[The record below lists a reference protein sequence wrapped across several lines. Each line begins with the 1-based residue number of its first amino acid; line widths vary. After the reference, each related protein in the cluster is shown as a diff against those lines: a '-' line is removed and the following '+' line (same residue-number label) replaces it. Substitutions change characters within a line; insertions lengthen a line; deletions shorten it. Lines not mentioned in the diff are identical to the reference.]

1 MRTPTFKELH
11 VLLTLAALSAAAT
24 LFLLSQS
31 GCGGT
36 FNLGV
41 AEIGGYV
48 ERCRFANGGIEADAT
63 VFVHVHALRPIF
75 ALLNMDKEVLE
86 AIEIMPPRA
95 GVTEGKASE

>member
-31 GCGGT
+31 ACVS
-36 FNLGV
+36 FDVGV
-41 AEIGGYV
+41 AKVGLQCD
-48 ERCRFANGGIEADAT
+48 RLRFANGGIEAEGKAYVYIT
-63 VFVHVHALRPIF
+63 PLQGIF